1 MSEKNIISIQIFQ
14 KKILTWYEKNK
25 RNLPWRQTTD
35 PYKILV
41 SEVMLQQT
49 QVDRVIPYYERWLKE
64 FPDVQALAKADKQ
77 KILQLWSG
85 LGYNNRALRLQKL
98 AQQMIEQYKGKFP
111 SQYESLLELPG
122 IGPYTAAAIQAF
134 AFNKTAPVIDTNIR
148 RVFIHELQL
157 KESISMEEL
166 KALAMKATPEGKARL
181 WNNALMDYGAMEK
194 TAKATGIESLS
205 KQPKFKGSDRQVR
218 GFILK
223 QLAQKRKITLQ
234 EIQTQFPEK
243 NVQKI
248 LEKMEKEKIVAI
260 NKSKIQIA

>member
-1 MSEKNIISIQIFQ
+1 
-14 KKILTWYEKNK
+14 
-25 RNLPWRQTTD
+25 
-35 PYKILV
+35 
-41 SEVMLQQT
+41 
-49 QVDRVIPYYERWLKE
+49 
-64 FPDVQALAKADKQ
+64 
-77 KILQLWSG
+77 
-85 LGYNNRALRLQKL
+85 
-98 AQQMIEQYKGKFP
+98 MIEQYKGKFS

-223 QLAQKRKITLQ
+223 QLAQKRKTTLQ
-234 EIQTQFPEK
+234 EIQKQFPGK
-243 NVQKI
+243 NVQQI
-248 LEKMEKEKIVAI
+248 IEKMERERIISV
-260 NKSKIQIA
+260 NKAKIQIA